1 MFILEC
7 YKNQKMCNNVVD
19 NYPHAFE
26 FLPDYFLT
34 QKICNKAVDTY
45 HAAMQFI
52 PECYK
57 TQEMCDKAVDDFLP
71 LKFVPV
77 GLLQNKL
84 KNLIR
89 IHSLMMI

>member
-1 MFILEC
+1 MLRYKEMCDRVILENGGTLTFILEC

-19 NYPHAFE
+19 NYP
-26 FLPDYFLT
+26 
-34 QKICNKAVDTY
+34 
-45 HAAMQFI
+45 
-52 PECYK
+52 
-57 TQEMCDKAVDDFLP
+57 QEMCDKAVDDFLP